1 MLLSRKAFLA
11 ALGGLVPGLSFGPEL
26 AATKPRVLACFADL
40 GPPIEDDLEFWH
52 SLPRLPVRESENSV
66 VQALIEVMKAGEKFE
81 FAYMGGSSPG
91 AIRRISPG
99 LVFMVLEFPHVYV
112 MGYCHR
118 RQQERVFRVD
128 RMQVVIYED

>member
-1 MLLSRKAFLA
+1 MRLSRKAFLA
-11 ALGGLVPGLSFGPEL
+11 ALGGLVPGLAVGQEL
-26 AATKPRVLACFADL
+26 AVARPRVSACFAEL

-52 SLPRLPVRESENSV
+52 SLPRVPVRESENSV
-66 VQALIEVMKAGEKFE
+66 VQALIEAVKARGKFE

-99 LVFMVLEFPHVYV
+99 LVFMLEEFPHVYV

-118 RQQERVFRVD
+118 RRQERVFRVD
-128 RMQVVIYED
+128 RMEFVEYQ